1 MFRNFAAAVAALLMV
16 GLGPAAQAQEVKVFH
31 DFIFGHRHAGV
42 DDDACFAEQ
51 AAIFKKLKK
60 QKRMFERPEF
70 HAFKKQR
77 RIVKRA
83 VKAYRKE
90 CGEVTAL
97 VAYLD
102 YDPETTTPD
111 PKPDPKPEPKPE
123 PDPDPVDPE
132 PDTDDDRDDERSA
145 RVVVDIRFGKMARTS
160 ECYQN
165 MKLAGQSLTVHH
177 HIVDAARGGDLSM
190 VGYVRDTYAMVV
202 DWIDSF
208 KDADCGPVKVTVERM
223 TF

>member
-1 MFRNFAAAVAALLMV
+1 MFGNFVAAAAALLMV
-16 GLGPAAQAQEVKVFH
+16 GLSPAAQAQEVKVFH

-102 YDPETTTPD
+102 YDPKTSKPD
-111 PKPDPKPEPKPE
+111 PKPDP
-123 PDPDPVDPE
+123 VDPA
-132 PDTDDDRDDERSA
+132 PDDDDEDERA
-145 RVVVDIRFGKMARTS
+145 VTIKIVVDMLLHNAAQSSVCHGYLTS
-160 ECYQN
+160 AENSFFIHQH
-165 MKLAGQSLTVHH
+165 LIA
-177 HIVDAARGGDLSM
+177 AARRGDPGA
-190 VGYVRDTYAMVV
+190 VDQVEDTYRMLVNWV
-202 DWIDSF
+202 DRF
-208 KDADCGPVKVTVERM
+208 KDAECGLAELAIDRVT
-223 TF
+223 F